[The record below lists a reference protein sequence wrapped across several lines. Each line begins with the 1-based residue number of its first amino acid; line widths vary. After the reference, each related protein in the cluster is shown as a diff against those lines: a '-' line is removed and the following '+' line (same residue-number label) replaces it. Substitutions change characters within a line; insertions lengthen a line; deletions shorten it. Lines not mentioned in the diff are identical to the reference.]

1 MNYFF
6 LVYHLVVF
14 IVFESF
20 YFLSMN
26 ILTDYWEGIDN
37 EEKKILN
44 MLTDSFYFTV
54 CTHTSLGFGDITPK
68 SRMIR
73 LVTSLHMICVF
84 VSFVFL

>member
-6 LVYHLVVF
+6 LVYHLFVF
-14 IVFESF
+14 LIFGSF

-26 ILTDYWEGIDN
+26 ILTILWEGIDN

-44 MLTDSFYFTV
+44 MLVDSFYFTI

-68 SRMIR
+68 SRIIR
-73 LVTSLHMICVF
+73 LVTSFHMICVF
-84 VSFVFL
+84 ISFVFL